1 MKICI
6 IGAGTIGGGI
16 AKRLEKEHI
25 VYLQTRKNVK
35 DLKKRIRDADVVIV
49 AVKPHAL
56 PDLVKEM
63 GEVPTGK
70 LIVSVLTG
78 VSLERLHGYFPDAK
92 VVRMMPNLALTTG
105 RSVLGMAEGDYT
117 IKEKKLLEELSHSLG
132 KMYWIPESKFDG
144 LTALTGSG
152 PAFVLVMIEAMVEAG
167 IGLGFSHKQSL
178 ELVVQM
184 MEGTL
189 SLLQEGK
196 HPAELKWQI
205 ATPGGTTIEGLKML
219 EDKGLRIAVLE
230 AFHAAAAKAKAM
242 HTK

>member
-16 AKRLEKEHI
+16 AKRLEKVHT
-25 VYLQTRKNVK
+25 VNVQTKQNSK
-35 DLKKRIRDADVVIV
+35 DLKKRIKDSDVIIL

-56 PDLVKEM
+56 ADLVKEM
-63 GEVPTGK
+63 GEVKGDK
-70 LIVSVLTG
+70 VIVSVLTG
-78 VSLERLHGYFPDAK
+78 IDIRKLKGYFPDVS

-105 RSVLGMAEGDYT
+105 ESVLGFAEGNYSL
-117 IKEKKLLEELSHSLG
+117 KVKKMLEGIFGLLG
-132 KMYWIPESKFDG
+132 KSYWIPETKFDG

-178 ELVVQM
+178 ELVMQM

-189 SLLQEGK
+189 SVLKEGK

-219 EDKGLRIAVLE
+219 EDKGLRIAILE
-230 AFHAAAAKAKAM
+230 AFYAAAAKAKSM
-242 HTK
+242 NKK

>member
-16 AKRLEKEHI
+16 AKRLEKEHT
-25 VYLQTRKNVK
+25 VFVQTRKNSK
-35 DLKKRIRDADVVIV
+35 DLNKRIKDSEVIIV

-56 PDLVKEM
+56 ADLVKEM
-63 GEVPTGK
+63 GEVKVGQV
-70 LIVSVLTG
+70 IVSVLTG
-78 VSLERLHGYFPDAK
+78 VNLQTLQGYFPNAT

-105 RSVLGMAEGDYT
+105 KSVLGMAEGDYS
-117 IKEKKLLEELSHSLG
+117 IKVKKVLEVLSQSLG

-189 SLLQEGK
+189 SLVQEGK

-230 AFHAAAAKAKAM
+230 AFYAAAAKAKAM
-242 HTK
+242 HPK

>member
-16 AKRLEKEHI
+16 AKRLEKEHTI
-25 VYLQTRKNVK
+25 YLQTRKNSK
-35 DLKKRIRDADVVIV
+35 ELKKRIKESHVILL

-56 PDLVKEM
+56 ADLVKEM
-63 GEVPTGK
+63 GDVAGDK
-70 LIVSVLTG
+70 VIISVLSG
-78 VSLERLHGYFPDAK
+78 INSEKLQGYFPHVP
-92 VVRMMPNLALTTG
+92 VVRMMPNLALTSG
-105 RSVLGMAEGDYT
+105 QSVLGIAEGN
-117 IKEKKLLEELSHSLG
+117 HSLKVKKVLDEIFRFLG
-132 KMYWIPESKFDG
+132 KSYWIPESKFDG

-189 SLLQEGK
+189 SLLKDDK

-230 AFHAAAAKAKAM
+230 AFYAAAAKAKNM
-242 HTK
+242 NT